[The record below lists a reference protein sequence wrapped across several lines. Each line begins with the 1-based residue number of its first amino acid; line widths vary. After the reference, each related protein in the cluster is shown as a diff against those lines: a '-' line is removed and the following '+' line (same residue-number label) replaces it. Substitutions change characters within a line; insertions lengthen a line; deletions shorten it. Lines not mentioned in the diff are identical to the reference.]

1 MAGIRHTSTV
11 FAVLPWRA
19 VETPDIDPATRPPAE
34 HYRDLA
40 LTVRALIP
48 LMRDAQVKISSLSLA
63 LQYESLADGI
73 AAVSDSLRTV
83 TPQGIDN
90 DSASPGASQAP
101 TG

>member
-1 MAGIRHTSTV
+1 M
-11 FAVLPWRA
+11 
-19 VETPDIDPATRPPAE
+19 PDIDPATRSPGE
-34 HYRDLA
+34 HYRELG

-48 LMRDAQVKISSLSLA
+48 LMRDPQVKEQLTFLA

-83 TPQGIDN
+83 SSQGIDN
-90 DSASPGASQAP
+90 DSACPGASQAP

>member
-1 MAGIRHTSTV
+1 M
-11 FAVLPWRA
+11 PN
-19 VETPDIDPATRPPAE
+19 IDPATRPPAE
-34 HYRDLA
+34 HYRGLA

-48 LMRDAQVKISSLSLA
+48 LMRDAQVKDQLIFLA

-83 TPQGIDN
+83 TCQGIDN